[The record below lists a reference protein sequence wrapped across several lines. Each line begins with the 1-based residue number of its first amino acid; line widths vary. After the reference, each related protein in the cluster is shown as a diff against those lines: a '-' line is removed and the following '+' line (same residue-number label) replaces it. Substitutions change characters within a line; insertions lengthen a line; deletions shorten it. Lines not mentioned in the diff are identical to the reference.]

1 MNLTPGWAKLR
12 RVAGSRPTG
21 RHANGCRRETQHSD
35 ETAIEAN
42 PTARASTFWSFRLAS
57 SDLGTG
63 RNLRPR
69 REMTM
74 SRSVANAGRRPS
86 PKVRTIAFM
95 CWTLLTLGLFT
106 GTAVL
111 WRGGST
117 HSRGLEIS
125 GVVLLLAAVIAGA
138 QFG

>member
-21 RHANGCRRETQHSD
+21 RHANGCRRETRHSD

-69 REMTM
+69 REMAM
-74 SRSVANAGRRPS
+74 SRSVASPDADTPS
-86 PKVRTIAFM
+86 Y
-95 CWTLLTLGLFT
+95 
-106 GTAVL
+106 
-111 WRGGST
+111 
-117 HSRGLEIS
+117 
-125 GVVLLLAAVIAGA
+125 
-138 QFG
+138 